1 MTSLGAVAGPAQG
14 SLLAHLWGPTA
25 PGIGSA
31 ALCVVTSVF
40 AWRYLRESHEL
51 REQSGRFAKTKPRT
65 GREAIWHVLA
75 RSGEPAPR
83 LIWIYAVCIGA
94 FYGTGQIFPLLVKE
108 RLGVTEQSIGYFVMY
123 LGGMGV
129 VVRAGIL
136 GRMID
141 WLGEARLCRLG
152 LVLLSAGLALFA
164 VVRTYP
170 VLWTSLTLMPLG
182 TAFVFPCVTGLL
194 SQVVASNERGLFLG
208 VQQTFG
214 GASRVAFPILAG
226 VMIDHLGI
234 GTPFVLSGALVLAAL
249 ALTRQMETYA
259 RVPAH

>member
-1 MTSLGAVAGPAQG
+1 
-14 SLLAHLWGPTA
+14 
-25 PGIGSA
+25 
-31 ALCVVTSVF
+31 
-40 AWRYLRESHEL
+40 
-51 REQSGRFAKTKPRT
+51 
-65 GREAIWHVLA
+65 
-75 RSGEPAPR
+75 
-83 LIWIYAVCIGA
+83 VCIGA

-108 RLGVTEQSIGYFVMY
+108 RLGVTEQNIGYFVMY

-194 SQVVASNERGLFLG
+194 SHVVAGNERGLFLG

-249 ALTRQMETYA
+249 ALTRRMESYA
-259 RVPAH
+259 HAPAR